1 MSYPKVGHIDFLNV
15 LPLTYSYK
23 HGYSKDLLIKYD
35 VPSILND
42 DIKNDRLDISQ
53 ISSIEYANMYDKLLI
68 LPDICVRS
76 NSDVESIVLL
86 SKKTIEDI
94 TDDKISL
101 TSKSATSHCLLKII
115 LSEKYRAKP
124 KYEVKN
130 INVDFPILEGTTA
143 SLFIGDDALQIYLN
157 KPKNLYCYDLGKE
170 WHNFTGRSMVYA
182 VWVARK
188 SFADKSPELLQFVYD
203 KIISGMKN
211 GLNNKNAAI
220 NFVINT
226 KKISYN
232 DLNYYLGN
240 VIRWN
245 LTDDDIDSLILYY
258 ELAHKI
264 HLIDKIPEINFAN
277 VNRQR
282 W

>member
-1 MSYPKVGHIDFLNV
+1 
-15 LPLTYSYK
+15 
-23 HGYSKDLLIKYD
+23 
-35 VPSILND
+35 
-42 DIKNDRLDISQ
+42 
-53 ISSIEYANMYDKLLI
+53 
-68 LPDICVRS
+68 
-76 NSDVESIVLL
+76 
-86 SKKTIEDI
+86 
-94 TDDKISL
+94 
-101 TSKSATSHCLLKII
+101 
-115 LSEKYRAKP
+115 
-124 KYEVKN
+124 
-130 INVDFPILEGTTA
+130 
-143 SLFIGDDALQIYLN
+143 
-157 KPKNLYCYDLGKE
+157 
-170 WHNFTGRSMVYA
+170 MVYA